1 MITLAIETSNPS
13 ACPGEVALARDGRII
28 AGAVVGGEGAEGLM
42 AVIDRMASG
51 HGLRARDIGRVA
63 VSLGPGGYTS
73 VRIAASAAK
82 MIALATGCACIG
94 VPTALVARARA
105 KLDGLADGPLGVA
118 LASKGEACYIVEF
131 PGGAGA
137 AGGRIVDAGGVG
149 GLTVER
155 LLVDRFFPGAMRAAC
170 GVRGIELKELRLG
183 AGACVA
189 ASEGQASVD
198 PADIAPIYPRPPEAV
213 RLWRERTGG

>member
-1 MITLAIETSNPS
+1 MITLAIETSNPG
-13 ACPGEVALARDGRII
+13 ACPGEVALAREGRII
-28 AGAVVGGEGAEGLM
+28 AAAVVGGAGAEGLV

-51 HGLRARDIGRVA
+51 QGLGARDIGRVA

-73 VRIAASAAK
+73 VRIAASVAK

-105 KLDGLADGPLGVA
+105 LLDGLADRPLGVA
-118 LASKGEACYIVEF
+118 LASKGEACYIAEF
-131 PGGAGA
+131 SGGAGA

-149 GLTVER
+149 GLGVER
-155 LLVDRFFPGAMRAAC
+155 LLVDRFFPAAMRAAC
-170 GVRGIELKELRLG
+170 AARGIEMKALRLG
-183 AGACVA
+183 AVACVS
-189 ASEGQASVD
+189 ASEGLKPVD
-198 PADIAPIYPRPPEAV
+198 PADLAPIYPRPPEAV